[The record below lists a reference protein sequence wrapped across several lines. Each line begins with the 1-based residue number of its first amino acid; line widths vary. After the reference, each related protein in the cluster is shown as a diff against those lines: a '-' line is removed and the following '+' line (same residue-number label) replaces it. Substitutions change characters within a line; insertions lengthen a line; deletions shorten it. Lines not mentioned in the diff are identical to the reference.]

1 MLLSSVVP
9 TKIKHLT
16 TVIQYKVGEHMNK
29 KLSTGL
35 TVLGCSLVLLLGVA
49 PQANAI
55 TDGISNASFAWSAGS
70 VTITVTALNADPA
83 SVGNVLSG
91 LSFNTTDGSV
101 GTSLTS
107 SSGLE
112 RTIASD
118 GTFTNGGSVSTGWG
132 FGNLSGTNELC
143 VVCPASGVNSPAP
156 SATPSHLIIGSAG
169 ADNVYQSNS
178 SIAGNGPHNPFLRGG
193 DGSVVTFT
201 IAGNFTADTRVT
213 TFQFTYGTT
222 FSGTPPSTP
231 EPASLLLLG
240 AGLTGLGIWR
250 SRKGRA

>member
-1 MLLSSVVP
+1 MMR
-9 TKIKHLT
+9 TKTKTLKQA
-16 TVIQYKVGEHMNK
+16 VQKVGERMSK
-29 KLSTGL
+29 KLLTGL
-35 TVLGCSLVLLLGVA
+35 SVLACSLVIFLGAV

-55 TDGISNASFAWSAGS
+55 TDGISNATFVWSAGS
-70 VTITVTALNADPA
+70 VTITMTALNADPA
-83 SVGNVLSG
+83 NVGQVLSG
-91 LSFNTTDGSV
+91 LSFTTTDGSV

-112 RTIASD
+112 RTIVAG

-143 VVCPASGVNSPAP
+143 VVCPAGVNSPAP

-169 ADNVYQSNS
+169 GDNVYQSNN

-201 IAGNFTADTRVT
+201 LAGNFTADTRVS

-222 FSGTPPSTP
+222 FNGTSTP
-231 EPASLLLLG
+231 EPTSLLLLG
-240 AGLTGLGIWR
+240 AGLTGLGLLR
-250 SRKGRA
+250 RKMGQA